1 MPDRD
6 DDISVALTE
15 VPVDDRPVRFDK
27 MLAKSPAM
35 KNVFRRIIMAAATDV
50 PVLVLGETGTGKDL
64 VAQSIHRRSR
74 RKHGPFMAINVGAV
88 PRELVASELFGHE
101 RGSFTG
107 AEARRA
113 GRFELAN
120 QGTLF
125 LDEITTM
132 DERTQVS
139 FLRALDAKEFYRVG
153 GGWPIA
159 SDVRVIAATNADL
172 PKQVR
177 EGKFREDLMYRLDVF
192 PIRLPPLRERP
203 GAIRLLCEE
212 FQKAYRKA
220 HHLPVNRFEPE
231 AMRLLEKYAWPGNV
245 RELKNV
251 IQRAVLVAR
260 HGPVTRVHLPERIV
274 HFAERETPFTF
285 PHGRSLKDLEREYVR
300 RTLARVRGNKA
311 EAARILKISRK
322 ALYQKI
328 PRR

>member
-1 MPDRD
+1 MTDRE
-6 DDISVALTE
+6 DDISLALTE
-15 VPVDDRPVRFDK
+15 VPVDDRPIRFDR
-27 MLAKSPAM
+27 MIAKSPAM

-64 VAQSIHRRSR
+64 VARSIHQRSDRRN
-74 RKHGPFMAINVGAV
+74 GPFVAVNVGAV

-101 RGSFTG
+101 RGAFTG
-107 AEARRA
+107 ADSRRA

-120 QGTLF
+120 NGTLF

-132 DERTQVS
+132 DERTQVA
-139 FLRALDAKEFYRVG
+139 FLRALDTSEFYRVG
-153 GGWPIA
+153 GEWPIA
-159 SDVRVIAATNADL
+159 SDVRIIAATNADL
-172 PKQVR
+172 HKQVR

-203 GAIRLLCEE
+203 GSIRLLCDE
-212 FQKAYRKA
+212 FQKAYRKT

-231 AMRLLEKYAWPGNV
+231 AMRLLERYEWPGNV

-260 HGPVTRVHLPERIV
+260 HGPITRVHLPERIV
-274 HFAERETPFTF
+274 HFAERDAPFAF
-285 PHGRSLKDLEREYVR
+285 PFGRSLKELGREYVQ
-300 RTLARVRGNKA
+300 RTLARVGGNKA

-322 ALYQKI
+322 ALYQKLS
-328 PRR
+328 RR